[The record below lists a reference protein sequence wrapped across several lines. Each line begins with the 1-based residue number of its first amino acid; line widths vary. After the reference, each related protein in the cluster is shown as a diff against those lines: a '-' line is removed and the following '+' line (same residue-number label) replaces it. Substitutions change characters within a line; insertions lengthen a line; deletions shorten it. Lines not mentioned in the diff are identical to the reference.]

1 MVFLI
6 LLLEELAV
14 IEESMIS
21 TFYNSIGKY
30 SIEYDIPILNVM
42 VVLAGQPPPLP
53 SPPQPAAGCA
63 GKCLGKGELC
73 LPGGG
78 RSEAV

>member
-6 LLLEELAV
+6 LLLKELAV

-42 VVLAGQPPPLP
+42 VVLAGQPPSPPLP
-53 SPPQPAAGCA
+53 STASSRMR
-63 GKCLGKGELC
+63 GKVSGKG
-73 LPGGG
+73 G
-78 RSEAV
+78 AVSARWRP